1 MKTLAEPTQHNQK
14 SPIGGIQIDFEY
26 VLGGALNTLLLP
38 YRFSHG
44 QPENLQNC
52 LLKHK
57 VKIFRAMLK
66 NIINSEK
73 LPVLYFL

>member
-52 LLKHK
+52 LLKLK
-57 VKIFRAMLK
+57 VNIF
-66 NIINSEK
+66 
-73 LPVLYFL
+73 